1 MNEGGIEDVLARL
14 GAGHH
19 DDQRSTALSW
29 TIHELPAEKDVNL
42 MLDRF

>member
-19 DDQRSTALSW
+19 EDTRATALSW
-29 TIHELPAEKDVNL
+29 TIHELPTEKDVTL
-42 MLDRF
+42 IVSFV